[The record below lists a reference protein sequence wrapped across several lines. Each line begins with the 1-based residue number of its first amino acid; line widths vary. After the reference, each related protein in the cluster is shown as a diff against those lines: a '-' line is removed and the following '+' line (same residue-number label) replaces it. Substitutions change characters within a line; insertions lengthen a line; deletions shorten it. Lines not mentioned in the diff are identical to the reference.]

1 VHSQKR
7 PYRPEQYSYLA
18 WRLQKVM
25 CDNFTSRIRGETC
38 LGQEDGLFTFRSL
51 YDEDRGGLRTDGA
64 PLILGSA
71 DVQIGGSYQRV

>member
-1 VHSQKR
+1 
-7 PYRPEQYSYLA
+7 
-18 WRLQKVM
+18 M

-38 LGQEDGLFTFRSL
+38 LGLGKGLFTFEGM
-51 YDEDRGGLRTDGA
+51 YDEDRGGFRTDGA